1 MNLPFHILN
10 FLKTNRKTEIS
21 GFGTFSLK
29 NSGAT
34 ISSEQSILPPAKEIV
49 FVADYENRDRTFIQH
64 ISQQEN
70 LGEFDVELELKK
82 HTNQWKNKLE
92 ANQEFEIETIGTF
105 RNIENELHFKGK
117 RIDELAPDFY
127 GLEEIKIPEIK
138 NKVSQKENRKT
149 ASETE
154 NSYKFNK
161 SILWIFLV
169 AIPVAGI
176 LYFGIAN
183 PELLFGK
190 KSNLYTTNSTHRIE
204 PKKQINDSLK
214 QAAIQDS
221 LKKDSL
227 KIKTVQK

>member
-1 MNLPFHILN
+1 MNLPLHILN
-10 FLKTNRKTEIS
+10 FLKTNHKTEIS

-34 ISSEQSILPPAKEIV
+34 ISNEQSILPPAKEIV
-49 FVADYENRDRTFIQH
+49 FVADYENRNRTFIQY

-70 LGEFDVELELKK
+70 LPEFDAELELKK
-82 HTNQWKNKLE
+82 RTNQWKSVLE
-92 ANQEFEIETIGTF
+92 TNQEVEIENIGTF
-105 RNIENELHFKGK
+105 RNVENELYFKGK

-138 NKVSQKENRKT
+138 NKISSKETINSGQKSK
-149 ASETE
+149 

-176 LYFGIAN
+176 VYFGITN

-190 KSNLYTTNSTHRIE
+190 KSDLSVTSSTRRIE
-204 PKKQINDSLK
+204 PQKPINDSLK
-214 QAAIQDS
+214 QAVIQDS
-221 LKKDSL
+221 IKKDSL
-227 KIKTVQK
+227 KMKTIQK